1 MDPRMTALTT
11 LISIV
16 TSLIFWLVLA
26 HVILSWLV
34 AFNVVNLQ
42 NQFVR
47 SVYHGVNGMVEPML
61 APIRRILPT
70 AGGID
75 FSPIVLLIG
84 VQIISVFLLRD
95 VLPAMM

>member
-1 MDPRMTALTT
+1 MNALVA
-11 LISIV
+11 LISIIAG
-16 TSLIFWLVLA
+16 LIFWLVLA

-34 AFNVVNLQ
+34 AFNVVNLN

-47 SVYHGVNGMVEPML
+47 SIYHGVNGVVDPML

-75 FSPIVLLIG
+75 FSPIVLLIA
-84 VQIISVFLLRD
+84 VEILRIFLLND
-95 VLPAMM
+95 VLPALT

>member
-1 MDPRMTALTT
+1 MNALAA

-16 TSLIFWLVLA
+16 TNLIFWLVLA
-26 HVILSWLV
+26 HVIMSWLV
-34 AFNVVNLQ
+34 AFNVINLQ

-47 SVYHGVNGMVEPML
+47 SVYHGINGMVEPML

-84 VQIISVFLLRD
+84 VQILSVFLLRD
-95 VLPAMM
+95 VIPMLA

>member
-1 MDPRMTALTT
+1 MNALAT

-16 TSLIFWLVLA
+16 ASLIFWLVLA
-26 HVILSWLV
+26 HVIMSWLV

-47 SVYHGVNGMVEPML
+47 SIYYGINGMVEPLL

-84 VQIISVFLLRD
+84 VEVLRVFLLND
-95 VLPAMM
+95 IIPALG

>member
-1 MDPRMTALTT
+1 MNALAA

-16 TSLIFWLVLA
+16 ASLIFWLVLA

-47 SVYHGVNGMVEPML
+47 SVYHGVNGMVDPLL
-61 APIRRILPT
+61 APIRRVLPT

-75 FSPIVLLIG
+75 FSPIVLLIV
-84 VQIISVFLLRD
+84 VQVLQTFLIAD
-95 VLPAMM
+95 VLPALT

>member
-26 HVILSWLV
+26 HVVLSWLV
-34 AFNVVNLQ
+34 AFNVINLQ

-84 VQIISVFLLRD
+84 VQVISTFLLYD
-95 VLPAMM
+95 VLA

>member
-1 MDPRMTALTT
+1 MNAIAALV
-11 LISIV
+11 SIV
-16 TSLIFWLVLA
+16 ASLIFWLVLA

-47 SVYHGVNGMVEPML
+47 SLYHGVNGLVDPML
-61 APIRRILPT
+61 APIRRVLPT

-75 FSPIVLLIG
+75 FSPIVLLIA
-84 VQIISVFLLRD
+84 VEILRVFILRD
-95 VLPAMM
+95 ILPAIA

>member
-1 MDPRMTALTT
+1 MTALTT

-26 HVILSWLV
+26 HVVLSWLV
-34 AFNVVNLQ
+34 AFNVINLQ

-84 VQIISVFLLRD
+84 VQVISTFLLYD
-95 VLPAMM
+95 VLA

>member
-1 MDPRMTALTT
+1 MNALAA

-16 TSLIFWLVLA
+16 ASLIFWLILA
-26 HVILSWLV
+26 HVIMSWLV

-47 SVYHGVNGMVEPML
+47 SLYHGINGMVEPLL
-61 APIRRILPT
+61 APIRRVLPM

-75 FSPIVLLIG
+75 FSPIVLLIV
-84 VQIISVFLLRD
+84 VQVLQTFLLAD
-95 VLPAMM
+95 VLPAMR

>member
-1 MDPRMTALTT
+1 MNAIAA

-16 TSLIFWLVLA
+16 ATLIFWLVLA
-26 HVILSWLV
+26 HVIMSWLV

-47 SVYHGVNGMVEPML
+47 SLYHGINGMVEPLL

-75 FSPIVLLIG
+75 FSPIVLLIV
-84 VQIISVFLLRD
+84 VQVLQTFLLAD
-95 VLPAMM
+95 VLPALT

>member
-1 MDPRMTALTT
+1 MHALAA

-16 TSLIFWLVLA
+16 ASLIFWLVLA
-26 HVILSWLV
+26 HVIMSWLV
-34 AFNVVNLQ
+34 AFNVINLQ

-47 SVYHGVNGMVEPML
+47 SLYHGINGMVDPLL

-75 FSPIVLLIG
+75 FSPIVLLIA
-84 VQIISVFLLRD
+84 VEILRVFLLRD
-95 VLPAMM
+95 VLPALA

>member
-1 MDPRMTALTT
+1 MNALAY
-11 LISIV
+11 LISVV

-34 AFNVVNLQ
+34 AFNVINLQ
-42 NQFVR
+42 NQLVR
-47 SVYHGVNGMVEPML
+47 SLYHGVNGLVDPML

-84 VQIISVFLLRD
+84 VQVISTFLLYD
-95 VLPAMM
+95 VLA